1 MIEKL
6 FFFSEN
12 TKHEKLDTREQE
24 KKVQV
29 DWIHHAVM
37 WLRSVS
43 YSHAPSE
50 VDEWR
55 NYDA

>member
-24 KKVQV
+24 KKVQI
-29 DWIHHAVM
+29 D
-37 WLRSVS
+37 
-43 YSHAPSE
+43 
-50 VDEWR
+50 
-55 NYDA
+55 